1 MKQSAQSSSFK
12 RFLPYLS
19 QYKKEIV
26 GAISLGLLGGAATVM
41 MTYYIGQAIDTM
53 VGVGHVNFK
62 QLEYYLLIL
71 VGLLGVASLAQWG
84 VQLLGNKMAYHSVA
98 TLRKE
103 SFDHLNHLPVNYY
116 DQHSHGDIISR
127 FTNDLD
133 TVSEACVAIFNNLF
147 SGMTIVLIAFVSMLA
162 LSWQLTLIVLVA
174 TPLIFL
180 ISWLVARSSQKRF
193 ASQQRLVGDI
203 SGYVN
208 EVIGNQKLVKAFQYE
223 DQSQQQFDKLNHT
236 LQIEGQKAQY
246 ASSLTNP
253 LSRFI
258 DHLTYVFIGLIGG
271 LLVVKGNTTLTVGMI
286 SSFTIYS
293 SQFSKPFIELSGI
306 TTQIQT
312 GLAGLDRTFQLLD
325 EPIETED
332 TSDSLPLEQTVGAI
346 EFKHVAFSYTPDKP
360 LIKDLNLSVK
370 PGETIAIVGKT
381 GAGKSTLVNL
391 LMRFYDVSA
400 GDILIDNHSI
410 KDYQRDSLR
419 KAFGMVLQDTW
430 LFDGTIKDNLRLG
443 KPGAT
448 DDMIIAG
455 AKSANSHSFIM
466 KLPQGYDTIIGS
478 NGVKISEGQR
488 QLLTIARTMISEPP
502 MLILDEATSS
512 VDTLTEQIIQE
523 GFLKMMTGRT
533 SFVIAHRLSTIRNA
547 DKIMVMDQGEVVEI
561 GSHHDLL
568 AIPDGAYSQL
578 YHSQFAK

>member
-53 VGVGHVNFK
+53 VGVSQVNFK

-147 SGMTIVLIAFVSMLA
+147 SGMMIVLIAFVSMLA
-162 LSWQLTLIVLVA
+162 LSWQLTLIVLIA

-223 DQSQQQFDKLNHT
+223 EQSQQQFDKLNHA

-271 LLVVKGNTTLTVGMI
+271 LLVVKGNTTLTIGMI

-293 SQFSKPFIELSGI
+293 GQFSKPFIELSGI

-332 TSDSLPLEQTVGAI
+332 TSDSLPLEQAVGAI

-443 KPGAT
+443 NPSAT